1 MEVALSP
8 DIPTLRAQ
16 LCAVERRADIAEA
29 DAANAK
35 AVNADL
41 LARNALLE
49 LQIEKLKRDRF
60 GTRSERAGRLIDQ
73 MELAF
78 EELEANANEAEALAI
93 EAAAKTT
100 TVTAFTR
107 QRPRRELPEHLPRE
121 RVIISAPEACPCCG
135 SDDLSKLGEDV
146 TETLEVIPRQW
157 KVVQARLGRLPP
169 AVSPPAL
176 RERFSCRQ
184 CEVITQP
191 PAPFHVTPRGFFGP
205 SLLAMLLFEKFGQ
218 HQPTNRQR
226 DRYARE
232 GVDLSLT
239 TMIDQMSAAM
249 RTLQPLY
256 LLIEA
261 HALAAQRLHADD
273 TTVPVL
279 AKVTADT
286 GRICLGFGKVPR
298 TLRRLRYVR
307 DDRPFGGPAPPAAL
321 FYYSRDRRGEH
332 PERHL
337 TNFTGIMQADAYAG
351 YNALFKPERTPAS
364 LTRALCWAHA
374 RRHFFELADI
384 AAQAKQ
390 RKGAASISPMALEAV
405 QQIDRI
411 FEVERGINGKP
422 ADERRDARAELAA
435 PLVASLET
443 WMRDNR
449 AKLSRHDPV
458 AKAMDYMFKDWAA
471 FTAFLTDG
479 RICLTNNAAER
490 ALRGIALGRKSWL
503 FAGSDRGGER
513 VAFIYTLIGTAK
525 LNDIDPQA
533 WLADTLARINDI
545 PQSRLHELLPWNW
558 VPSAEPAQIKL
569 AAR

>member
-1 MEVALSP
+1 MDVALAP
-8 DIPTLRAQ
+8 DILTLRAQ
-16 LCAVERRADIAEA
+16 LCAMGRRADSAEA

-49 LQIEKLKRDRF
+49 LQIEKLRRDRF
-60 GTRSERAGRLIDQ
+60 GTRSERSARLIDQ
-73 MELAF
+73 MELVF
-78 EELEANANEAEALAI
+78 EELEASANDAEALAA
-93 EAAAKTT
+93 EACAKTT

-107 QRPRRELPEHLPRE
+107 QRPRRELPAHLPRE
-121 RVIISAPEACPCCG
+121 RVVIPAPEACPCCG
-135 SDDLSKLGEDV
+135 GDDLSKLGEDI
-146 TETLEVIPRQW
+146 TETLEVIPRHW
-157 KVVQARLGRLPP
+157 KVVQT
-169 AVSPPAL
+169 V
-176 RERFSCRQ
+176 RERFSCRA
-184 CEVITQP
+184 CEAITQP

-205 SLLAMLLFEKFGQ
+205 SLLAMLLFEKFGV

-239 TMIDQMSAAM
+239 TIIDQMSAAM

-261 HALAAQRLHADD
+261 HTLAAERLHADD

-279 AKVTADT
+279 AK
-286 GRICLGFGKVPR
+286 GKVDTAR
-298 TLRRLRYVR
+298 IWTYVR
-307 DDRPFGGPAPPAAL
+307 DDRPFNGGAPPAAL

-337 TNFTGIMQADAYAG
+337 AHYTGIMQADAYAG
-351 YNALFKPERTPAS
+351 YNALLKPERTPAP

-374 RRHFFELADI
+374 RRYFFELADI
-384 AAQAKQ
+384 ASNAKR
-390 RKGAASISPMALEAV
+390 RKGGVTISPMALEAV
-405 QQIDRI
+405 QRIDRI
-411 FEVERGINGKP
+411 FEIERSINGKS
-422 ADERRDARAELAA
+422 ANERRDARADLAA
-435 PLVASLET
+435 PLVADLEA
-443 WMRDNR
+443 WMRQNR

-458 AKAMDYMFKDWAA
+458 AKAIDYMLKDWAA
-471 FTAFLTDG
+471 FTTFLTDG

-503 FAGSDRGGER
+503 FAGSDQGGQR
-513 VAFIYTLIGTAK
+513 AAFMYTLIGTAK
-525 LNDIDPQA
+525 LNNIDPQA

-545 PQSRLHELLPWNW
+545 PQSHLHQLLPWNW
-558 VPSAEPAQIKL
+558 LPNAQHSQTKL
-569 AAR
+569 AA

>member
-1 MEVALSP
+1 MEVASAP
-8 DIPTLRAQ
+8 DILTLRAQ
-16 LCAVERRADIAEA
+16 LCEVERRADIAEA
-29 DAANAK
+29 EAANAK

-60 GTRSERAGRLIDQ
+60 GTRSERASRLIDQ

-78 EELEANANEAEALAI
+78 EELEASANDAEALAEI
-93 EAAAKTT
+93 AAAKTT
-100 TVTAFTR
+100 SVTAFTR
-107 QRPRRELPEHLPRE
+107 QRPRRELPAHLPRE
-121 RVIISAPEACPCCG
+121 RVVIPSPDACPCCG
-135 SDDLSKLGEDV
+135 SDDLSKLGEDI

-157 KVVQARLGRLPP
+157 KVVQT
-169 AVSPPAL
+169 V
-176 RERFSCRQ
+176 REKFACRA
-184 CEVITQP
+184 CEAITQP

-205 SLLAMLLFEKFGQ
+205 SLLAMLLFEKFGA

-249 RTLQPLY
+249 RSLRPLY

-261 HALAAQRLHADD
+261 HALAAERLHADD

-279 AKVTADT
+279 AK
-286 GRICLGFGKVPR
+286 GKVDTAR
-298 TLRRLRYVR
+298 IWTYVR
-307 DDRPFGGPAPPAAL
+307 DDRPFGGPEPPVSL

-337 TNFTGIMQADAYAG
+337 SHYAGIIQADAYAG
-351 YNALFKPERTPAS
+351 YNALLKPERTPAP

-384 AAQAKQ
+384 ATQAKR

-405 QQIDRI
+405 QRIDRI
-411 FEVERGINGKP
+411 FEIERGINGRP
-422 ADERRDARAELAA
+422 ADERRDARAELTA
-435 PLVASLET
+435 PLVSDLKA

-449 AKLSRHDPV
+449 ARLSRHDPV
-458 AKAMDYMFKDWAA
+458 AKAMDYMLKDWAA

-503 FAGSDRGGER
+503 FAGSDCGGER
-513 VAFIYTLIGTAK
+513 AAFIYTLIGTAK
-525 LNDIDPQA
+525 LNNIDPQA
-533 WLADTLARINDI
+533 WLADALARINDI
-545 PQSRLHELLPWNW
+545 PQSRLQELLPWNW
-558 VPSAEPAQIKL
+558 APNAEQSQIKL
-569 AAR
+569 AA

>member
-1 MEVALSP
+1 MEVAVVP
-8 DIPTLRAQ
+8 DILTLRAQ
-16 LCAVERRADIAEA
+16 LCEVERRANIAEA
-29 DAANAK
+29 EAANAK
-35 AVNADL
+35 AANADL

-60 GTRSERAGRLIDQ
+60 GTRSERASRLIDQ

-78 EELEANANEAEALAI
+78 EELEASANDAEALA
-93 EAAAKTT
+93 EVAAAKTT
-100 TVTAFTR
+100 SVTAFTR
-107 QRPRRELPEHLPRE
+107 KRPRRELPDHLPRE
-121 RVIISAPEACPCCG
+121 RVIIPAPEACPCCG

-157 KVVQARLGRLPP
+157 KVVQT
-169 AVSPPAL
+169 V
-176 RERFSCRQ
+176 REKFACRA
-184 CEVITQP
+184 CEAITQP
-191 PAPFHVTPRGFFGP
+191 PAPFHVTHSALRNAKRSGGRGFFGP

-256 LLIEA
+256 LLIEV
-261 HALAAQRLHADD
+261 HALAAERLHADD

-279 AKVTADT
+279 AK
-286 GRICLGFGKVPR
+286 GKVDTAR
-298 TLRRLRYVR
+298 IWTYVR
-307 DDRPFGGPAPPAAL
+307 DDRPFGGPAPPIAL

-337 TNFTGIMQADAYAG
+337 STYNGIIQADAYAG
-351 YNALFKPERTPAS
+351 YNALLKPERSPAP
-364 LTRALCWAHA
+364 LRRALCWAHA

-384 AAQAKQ
+384 AAQAKR
-390 RKGAASISPMALEAV
+390 RKAMASISPMALAV
-405 QQIDRI
+405 VQRIDRI
-411 FEVERGINGKP
+411 FEVERGINGKS
-422 ADERRDARAELAA
+422 ADERRDVRADIVT
-435 PLVASLET
+435 PLVTDLEA

-449 AKLSRHDPV
+449 VKLSRHDPV
-458 AKAMDYMFKDWAA
+458 AKAMDYMLKDWPA

-513 VAFIYTLIGTAK
+513 AAFIYTLIGTAK
-525 LNDIDPQA
+525 LNNIDPQA

-558 VPSAEPAQIKL
+558 VPSAEPRQIKL
-569 AAR
+569 AA

>member
-1 MEVALSP
+1 MEVAVSP
-8 DIPTLRAQ
+8 DILKLQAQ
-16 LCAVERRADIAEA
+16 LCEVEQRAHIAEA
-29 DAANAK
+29 EAANAR

-60 GTRSERAGRLIDQ
+60 GARSERSARLIDQ

-78 EELEANANEAEALAI
+78 EELEASANEAEALAEI
-93 EAAAKTT
+93 AAAKTT
-100 TVTAFTR
+100 SVTAFTR

-121 RVIISAPEACPCCG
+121 RVVIPAPEACPCCG

-157 KVVQARLGRLPP
+157 KVVQT
-169 AVSPPAL
+169 V
-176 RERFSCRQ
+176 REKFACRQ
-184 CEVITQP
+184 CEAITQP
-191 PAPFHVTPRGFFGP
+191 PTPFHVTPRGFFGP

-261 HALAAQRLHADD
+261 HALAAERLHADD

-279 AKVTADT
+279 A
-286 GRICLGFGKVPR
+286 RGKVDTAR
-298 TLRRLRYVR
+298 IWTYVR

-337 TNFTGIMQADAYAG
+337 STYTGILQADAYAG
-351 YNALFKPERTPAS
+351 
-364 LTRALCWAHA
+364 
-374 RRHFFELADI
+374 
-384 AAQAKQ
+384 
-390 RKGAASISPMALEAV
+390 
-405 QQIDRI
+405 
-411 FEVERGINGKP
+411 
-422 ADERRDARAELAA
+422 
-435 PLVASLET
+435 
-443 WMRDNR
+443 
-449 AKLSRHDPV
+449 
-458 AKAMDYMFKDWAA
+458 
-471 FTAFLTDG
+471 
-479 RICLTNNAAER
+479 
-490 ALRGIALGRKSWL
+490 
-503 FAGSDRGGER
+503 
-513 VAFIYTLIGTAK
+513 
-525 LNDIDPQA
+525 
-533 WLADTLARINDI
+533 
-545 PQSRLHELLPWNW
+545 
-558 VPSAEPAQIKL
+558 
-569 AAR
+569 

>member
-60 GTRSERAGRLIDQ
+60 GTRSERSARLIDQ

-78 EELEANANEAEALAI
+78 EELETQANDAEALA
-93 EAAAKTT
+93 EVAAAKTT

-121 RVIISAPEACPCCG
+121 RVVIPAPEACPCCG
-135 SDDLSKLGEDV
+135 SDDLSKLGEDI
-146 TETLEVIPRQW
+146 TETLKVIPRQW
-157 KVVQARLGRLPP
+157 KVIQTV
-169 AVSPPAL
+169 
-176 RERFSCRQ
+176 REKFACRA
-184 CEVITQP
+184 CEAITQP

-205 SLLAMLLFEKFGQ
+205 SLLAMLLFEKFGT

-239 TMIDQMSAAM
+239 TMIDQMSAAK

-261 HALAAQRLHADD
+261 HVLASERLHADD

-279 AKVTADT
+279 AKVKTAT
-286 GRICLGFGKVPR
+286 ARIW
-298 TLRRLRYVR
+298 TYVR

-332 PERHL
+332 PEGHL
-337 TNFTGIMQADAYAG
+337 ASYTGILQADAYAG
-351 YNALFKPERTPAS
+351 YNALFKPERPQGVM
-364 LTRALCWAHA
+364 TRALCWAHA

-384 AAQAKQ
+384 ASQARR
-390 RKGAASISPMALEAV
+390 RKAAAVISPMALEAV
-405 QQIDRI
+405 QRIDRI
-411 FEVERGINGKP
+411 FEIERGIN
-422 ADERRDARAELAA
+422 ATSANERCDARASLAA
-435 PLVASLET
+435 PLIAELET

-458 AKAMDYMFKDWAA
+458 AKAIDYMLKDWGA

-503 FAGSDRGGER
+503 FAGSDKGGER
-513 VAFIYTLIGTAK
+513 AAFIYTLIGTAK
-525 LNDIDPQA
+525 LNNIDPQA

-558 VPSAEPAQIKL
+558 KPTAEKHQIKL
-569 AAR
+569 AA